1 MNTKLVVAK
10 KILSDFDF
18 YMSLTA
24 TLFRLLK
31 EYMIFSLRFAFYFP
45 SLFILCVFM
54 YALYHPELIT
64 AINNA
69 DAVRQFATDLNHSK
83 GDLLSFIYSWLNISF
98 IAYIGFYRLIY
109 VLKPIHFY
117 FFGGYAIAD
126 KRGQGAVSVLKN

>member
-1 MNTKLVVAK
+1 MNTKLIVVK
-10 KILSDFDF
+10 KFLLDRNF
-18 YMSLTA
+18 YMSLVA

-31 EYMIFSLRFAFYFP
+31 EYIFFSLRFGFYFP
-45 SLFILCVFM
+45 SLIIFCVLM

-69 DAVRQFATDLNHSK
+69 DTVREFATDLNHSK

-98 IAYIGFYRLIY
+98 IAYIGLFRLSD

-126 KRGQGAVSVLKN
+126 NRGQGAVSVLKN